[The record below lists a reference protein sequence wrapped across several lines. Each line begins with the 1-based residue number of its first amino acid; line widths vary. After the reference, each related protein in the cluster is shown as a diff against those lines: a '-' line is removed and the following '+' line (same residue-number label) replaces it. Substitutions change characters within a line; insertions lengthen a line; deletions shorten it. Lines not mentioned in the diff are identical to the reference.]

1 MSDYFGK
8 EIFTKCVGV
17 FEKKKD
23 IIKLS
28 TENVNL

>member
-17 FEKKKD
+17 FEKKKYY
-23 IIKLS
+23 KAKHRKC
-28 TENVNL
+28 